1 MTQQTSGSEEN
12 SHYLG
17 HRKRL
22 KKRFSTSA
30 HDLADYELLELL
42 LFYVFARKDTKKLA
56 KDLLAHFK
64 TLRSIVYAENTELK
78 KVPGMGDSAAILFA
92 AIREIFN
99 RMQKERVVECDS
111 ISSSDQV
118 IAYYANL
125 LGNEKREQLR
135 MMFLNNKNK
144 LIADDL
150 LQIGTINHTA
160 IYPREIIQ
168 RALEY
173 GASAMIMVHNH
184 PSGDPQPSR
193 QDIIVTKMIRD
204 IAQKLDIL
212 LLDHLII
219 GKNGSK
225 SLKEMGII

>member
-1 MTQQTSGSEEN
+1 MTLSGSKN
-12 SHYLG
+12 IHCLG

-30 HDLADYELLELL
+30 PYLPDYEILELL
-42 LFYVFARKDTKKLA
+42 LFYVLARKDTKKLS
-56 KDLLAHFK
+56 KDLLEQFK
-64 TLRSIVYAENTELK
+64 SLRSIVYAEDTELK
-78 KVPGMGDSAAILFA
+78 KVPGIGESATTLFA

-99 RMQKERVVECDS
+99 RIHKEQVVECES

-118 IAYYANL
+118 ISYYANL

-144 LIADDL
+144 LISDDL
-150 LQIGTINHTA
+150 LQTGTINHTA

-193 QDIIVTKMIRD
+193 QDIIITKMIKD

>member
-1 MTQQTSGSEEN
+1 MILSDSKN
-12 SHYLG
+12 IHHLG

-30 HDLADYELLELL
+30 QYLPDYEILELL
-42 LFYVFARKDTKKLA
+42 LFYVFARKDTKKLS
-56 KDLLAHFK
+56 KDLLEHFK
-64 TLRSIVYAENTELK
+64 SLKSIVYAEDAELK
-78 KVPGMGDSAAILFA
+78 KIPGIGDSAAILFA
-92 AIREIFN
+92 VIREIFS
-99 RMQKERVVECDS
+99 RIHRERVVECES

-118 IAYYANL
+118 ASYYASL

-135 MMFLNNKNK
+135 IMFLNNKNK
-144 LIADDL
+144 LIADDI
-150 LQIGTINHTA
+150 LQIGTVNHTA

-173 GASAMIMVHNH
+173 GASAMIMIHNH

-193 QDIIVTKMIRD
+193 QDIIVTKMIKD
-204 IAQKLDIL
+204 VAQKLDIL

-219 GKNGSK
+219 GKNGNK